1 MAPLQG
7 DYGHN
12 HPVLQGDYAHNQPVC
27 EETQSSPSPL
37 LLKKRILQIFEKV
50 PLVRLEPTPF
60 TASSLQVKSLDH

>member
-7 DYGHN
+7 DYSHN

-27 EETQSSPSPL
+27 EVWKTSPSSL

-50 PLVRLEPTPF
+50 PQVRLEPTPF
-60 TASSLQVKSLDH
+60 AASSLQGKCVNH